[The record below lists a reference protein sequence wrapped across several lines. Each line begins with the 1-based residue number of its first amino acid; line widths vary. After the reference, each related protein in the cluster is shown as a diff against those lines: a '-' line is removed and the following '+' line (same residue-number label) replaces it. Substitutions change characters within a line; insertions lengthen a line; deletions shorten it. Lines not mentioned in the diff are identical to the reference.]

1 MSTRFRLP
9 SSRLRD
15 LGAATFITLALAGTS
30 GCDPTPLPS
39 SYIVPGNDTI
49 PEGIA
54 INEVR
59 GEIYTTSVAHGTVFR
74 GRLRDSA
81 LTEFLPPG
89 SLPINLAQDGR
100 NQTLGITVDPA
111 RNRVFVCGG
120 GTGLA
125 FVYNSL
131 NGQLLGRYKT
141 DVTPPSYT
149 TSVEYFT
156 TSNTLVNDVIVQPST
171 GDAFFT
177 DSIRPIL
184 WRLPASSIGQGGNTV
199 QNLELWRD
207 FTGTSLVYPPNPQEF
222 LDTVNAN
229 GIALTPDGRYFIIVQ
244 TNSGRFYRVTVDANP
259 ANREV
264 LEITDATSTSS
275 PPAPLTAPLGAGITL
290 GGTTL
295 YVVSPIN
302 PIRRFTL
309 AANYA
314 SGTPVTIANPPSFIN
329 SSAVALSEGRLY
341 VVNAQILTFFDGD
354 PNTNPVPPFTISAL
368 TPP

>member
-1 MSTRFRLP
+1 MSIR
-9 SSRLRD
+9 SRRPRTHLRH
-15 LGAATFITLALAGTS
+15 LGTATFIALALAGAP
-30 GCDPTPLPS
+30 GCDPPVLPS
-39 SYIVPGNDTI
+39 AYVVPGNDTI
-49 PEGIA
+49 PEGIT
-54 INEVR
+54 IDEVR

-111 RNRVFVCGG
+111 RNRLFVCGG

-125 FVYNSL
+125 FVYDSR
-131 NGQLLGRYKT
+131 NGQLLGRFKT
-141 DVTPPSYT
+141 DVTPPAYT

-184 WRLPASSIGQGGNTV
+184 WRLPASAIGQGGGTI
-199 QNLELWRD
+199 QNLEPWLD
-207 FTGTSLVYPPNPQEF
+207 FTGTPLVYPTPDPNDF
-222 LDTVNAN
+222 LTTVNAN
-229 GIALTPDGRYFIIVQ
+229 GIALTPDGQYFIIVQ
-244 TNSGRFYRVTVDANP
+244 TNTGRFYRVTVATKQ
-259 ANREV
+259 V
-264 LEITDATSTSS
+264 IEITDGPSPSTT
-275 PPAPLTAPLGAGITL
+275 PLTSPVGAGITL
-290 GGTTL
+290 GGNTI
-295 YVVSPIN
+295 YVVSPIM
-302 PIRRFTL
+302 PITRFTL
-309 AANYA
+309 AADYA
-314 SGTPVTIANPPSFIN
+314 SGTQVPLTNPPTFIN

-354 PNTNPVPPFTISAL
+354 PNTNPTPPFTISAL